1 MTVLILVSLIT
12 TMIPVEKVVAV
23 VGDRPILHSEVEEL
37 LSESGV
43 SLTNNYLEDFQTLE
57 YLDALEQLVE
67 EQLMV
72 HAAIDVG
79 YYPTDTEIQSLV
91 DEEMANLPGEFPSG
105 SDIAQEYREY
115 LSVILADRM
124 AAQTFLG
131 SRIQIALREMPIN
144 PEVFLTSNVE
154 LIESIVMPNHAGWI
168 YMPVLPSGPDLD
180 QAVDLITQL
189 REQILNGDSFEQLA
203 IQWSDDG
210 SAVNGGALGVFGP
223 GEMTPTF
230 EDAAFSLQVDEISF
244 PVITPFG
251 VHIIRLDSI
260 HDDGTIEASHI
271 LRIVTVDQ
279 MDIDNTLAIAAAL
292 LDSIR
297 SSSGVTFEQ
306 AARLHSLDRTS
317 SEDGGDLGT
326 VPLKL
331 WLPELAEAAALI
343 EEGLVSE
350 PIFLPDAEAVVLL
363 KIYDDSGEIDW
374 STYTDEELTGIVQ
387 QVIYH
392 ETYSTIIDSLGKEIP
407 VIYYLETD
415 ADIAN

>member
-1 MTVLILVSLIT
+1 MTVLILASLIT

-37 LSESGV
+37 LSESGI

-154 LIESIVMPNHAGWI
+154 LVESIVMPKHAGWI

-180 QAVDLITQL
+180 QAVVLITQL

-230 EDAAFSLQVDEISF
+230 EDAAFSLEVDEISF

-251 VHIIRLDSI
+251 VHIIRLDNI

-271 LRIVTVDQ
+271 LRIVAVDQ

-343 EEGLVSE
+343 EEGSVSE